1 MRWERSTGD
10 VAMSAP
16 EIRRLAVVIAA
27 DLVGFTRW
35 MGEDEAA
42 ARAAIRELKATAFE
56 PVVERHGG
64 EILKR
69 LGDGWIVAFPSATAA
84 VRAAMAVQTGLAE
97 HRAIRLRLGA
107 HLGELVFDDSD
118 FHGQS
123 VNLAA
128 RLQTEA
134 PPGGLLV
141 SQDVHRQLDAALAR
155 EFVDA
160 GGFALKHV
168 ALAVTGYRWRPTPRG
183 TTGRTTGGNEL
194 PVIAVDDLAPTPDDA
209 ATRAAAEDVRA
220 PLIERLARRTGIRVV
235 DARTGR
241 ADAAT
246 YLLRGRLRLAHG
258 RGRLNLAMLRERDG
272 RPVWSQTYDRPA
284 ADPFAFADDLVDR
297 VDADLRVQINAFDA
311 ERIAELADAELS
323 VSELRARAASAY
335 YEATLASWE
344 RALALVERALEL
356 SPEDPMALAMRVE
369 GAVMLA
375 AARFGDL
382 DDATLAALDA
392 GSDLA
397 VERLPRSDYV
407 FFARG
412 LLRVYARRDATAARR
427 DAERTRALGPAYAP
441 AFELD
446 GLVHL
451 LDGAFDDAAASFARA
466 VALSADDPLLPYR
479 QYLQAVA
486 LYARGE
492 RARARAVI
500 EPAIELRPRVWGF
513 HRLRALADG
522 DARGVGPAS
531 APSILAP
538 RPPLPDEGAEL
549 VAALTPTSAG

>member
-1 MRWERSTGD
+1 M
-10 VAMSAP
+10 AAP
-16 EIRRLAVVIAA
+16 ETRRLAVVIAA

-42 ARAAIRELKATAFE
+42 ARAAVRELKQRAFE

-84 VRAAMAVQTGLAE
+84 MRAAMAVQTGLAG

-107 HLGELVFDDSD
+107 HLGELVFDDGD
-118 FHGQS
+118 FHGQG

-141 SQDVHRQLDAALAR
+141 SQDVHRQLDAALAAG
-155 EFVDA
+155 FVEA
-160 GGFALKHV
+160 GSFALKNV
-168 ALAVTGYRWRPTPRG
+168 TLPVTGYRWRPTPG
-183 TTGRTTGGNEL
+183 AATGGDEL
-194 PVIAVDDLAPTPDDA
+194 PVIALDDLAPTPDDA
-209 ATRAAAEDVRA
+209 ATRAVAEDVRA
-220 PLIERLARRTGIRVV
+220 PLLERLARRTGIRVV

-241 ADAAT
+241 ADGAT

-258 RGRLNLAMLRERDG
+258 RGRLNLALILQRDG

-284 ADPFAFADDLVDR
+284 PDPFAFADDLVDR
-297 VDADLRVQINAFDA
+297 ADADLRVQINAFDA

-323 VSELRARAASAY
+323 VCELRARAASAY
-335 YEATLASWE
+335 YEATLASWA

-375 AARFGDL
+375 AAHFRDP
-382 DDATLAALDA
+382 DDATLAALDD
-392 GSDLA
+392 GLSLA

-412 LLRVYARRDATAARR
+412 LLRVYARRDAAAARR
-427 DAERTRALGPAYAP
+427 DAERTLALGPAYAP

-451 LDGAFDDAAASFARA
+451 LDGAFAHAAASFERA

-479 QYLQAVA
+479 RYLQAVA
-486 LYARGE
+486 LYAQGE
-492 RARARAVI
+492 RARARAAI
-500 EPAIELRPRVWGF
+500 EPAIELRPSVWGF

-522 DARGVGPAS
+522 DTRDLRLAPA
-531 APSILAP
+531 ASILAP
-538 RPPLPDEGAEL
+538 RPPLPDDAAEL
-549 VAALTPTSAG
+549 VAALTPMAVG

>member
-1 MRWERSTGD
+1 MHNDRSTGD
-10 VAMSAP
+10 VAMAAP
-16 EIRRLAVVIAA
+16 EPRRLAVVIAA

-42 ARAAIRELKATAFE
+42 ARAAVRELKERAFE

-84 VRAAMAVQTGLAE
+84 MRAAMAVQTGLAA
-97 HRAIRLRLGA
+97 HRTIRLRLGA

-155 EFVDA
+155 AFVDA
-160 GGFALKHV
+160 GSFALKNV
-168 ALAVTGYRWRPTPRG
+168 TLPVTGYRWRPTPG
-183 TTGRTTGGNEL
+183 AATGGDEL
-194 PVIAVDDLAPTPDDA
+194 PIIAVDDLAPTPDDA
-209 ATRAAAEDVRA
+209 ATRGVAEDVRA
-220 PLIERLARRTGIRVV
+220 PLLERLAHRTGIRVV

-241 ADAAT
+241 ADGAT

-258 RGRLNLAMLRERDG
+258 RGRLNLALLLQRDG
-272 RPVWSQTYDRPA
+272 RPVWSRTYDRPA
-284 ADPFAFADDLVDR
+284 ADPLAFADDLVDR
-297 VDADLRVQINAFDA
+297 ADADLRVQINAFDA

-323 VSELRARAASAY
+323 VCELRARAASAY
-335 YEATLASWE
+335 YEATLASWA

-356 SPEDPMALAMRVE
+356 SPRDPMALAMRVE

-375 AARFGDL
+375 AAHFRDL
-382 DDATLAALDA
+382 DGATLGALDD
-392 GSDLA
+392 GLGLA

-407 FFARG
+407 FFVRG
-412 LLRVYARRDATAARR
+412 LLRVYARRDAAGARR
-427 DAERTRALGPAYAP
+427 DAERTLALGPAYAP

-451 LDGAFDDAAASFARA
+451 RDGAFAPAAASFERA

-500 EPAIELRPRVWGF
+500 EPAIELRPNVWGF
-513 HRLRALADG
+513 QRLRALADG
-522 DARGVGPAS
+522 DTRRERSAP

-538 RPPLPDEGAEL
+538 RPPLPDDAGEL
-549 VAALTPTSAG
+549 VAALTPTPAR